1 MKLVL
6 LGAPGAG
13 KGTLA
18 AYLIEKMGI
27 PSVSTGN
34 MLREAIK
41 NQTELGMS
49 AKKYMDAGELVP
61 DEVVIGL
68 IKDRLAQDDCANGC
82 ILDGFPRNIPQAEAL
97 EKVVP
102 MDCALS
108 LEIPDET
115 IVNRMSGRRVCL
127 SCGAT
132 YNVNSEAMAPKK
144 EGICDNCGDQI
155 VIRKDDAPETVRK
168 RLQVYHAST
177 EVLKDFYGKLGRL
190 RTVNGSQSIEGANE
204 DILKAIGAKA

>member
-61 DEVVIGL
+61 DEVVIASSRIAL
-68 IKDRLAQDDCANGC
+68 LRTTAQTDAFWTDS
-82 ILDGFPRNIPQAEAL
+82 R
-97 EKVVP
+97 
-102 MDCALS
+102 
-108 LEIPDET
+108 
-115 IVNRMSGRRVCL
+115 
-127 SCGAT
+127 AT
-132 YNVNSEAMAPKK
+132 F
-144 EGICDNCGDQI
+144 
-155 VIRKDDAPETVRK
+155 R
-168 RLQVYHAST
+168 
-177 EVLKDFYGKLGRL
+177 RL
-190 RTVNGSQSIEGANE
+190 RLWKRSYRWTVHSLWKFRTRPLSTA
-204 DILKAIGAKA
+204 

>member
-18 AYLIEKMGI
+18 AVLIEKMGI
-27 PSVSTGN
+27 PSISTGN

-41 NQTELGMS
+41 NGTPLGLS
-49 AKKYMDAGELVP
+49 AKKYMDAGDLVP
-61 DEVVIGL
+61 DEVVIGM
-68 IKDRLAQDDCANGC
+68 IQERLAQPDCANGC

-108 LEIPDET
+108 LDVDDDL
-115 IVNRMSGRRVCL
+115 IVKRMAGRRVCL
-127 SCGAT
+127 KCGAT
-132 YNVNSEAMAPKK
+132 YNVNNAEMAPKQ
-144 EGICDNCGDQI
+144 EGICDKCGDPV
-155 VIRKDDAPETVRK
+155 VIRKDDAPETVLA
-168 RLQVYHAST
+168 RLSTYHKQT
-177 EVLKDFYGKLGRL
+177 EPVKGYSAKLGKLK
-190 RTVNGSQSIEGANE
+190 SIEVDNDFKRTNKLAFEALGT
-204 DILKAIGAKA
+204 

>member
-18 AYLIEKMGI
+18 AVLIEKMGI
-27 PSVSTGN
+27 PSISTGN

-41 NQTELGMS
+41 NGTPLGMS
-49 AKKYMDAGELVP
+49 AKKFMDAGDLVP
-61 DEVVIGL
+61 DEVVIGM
-68 IKDRLAQDDCANGC
+68 IQERLAQPDCANGC

-108 LEIPDET
+108 IEIDDQV

-127 SCGAT
+127 KCGAT
-132 YNVNSEAMAPKK
+132 YNVNSPAMAPKQ
-144 EGICDNCGDQI
+144 EGICDKCGDAV
-155 VIRKDDAPETVRK
+155 VIRKDDAPETVLA
-168 RLQVYHAST
+168 RLNTYHEQT
-177 EVLKDFYGKLGRL
+177 EPVKGFYAELGKLK
-190 RTVNGSQSIEGANE
+190 SIEIDNDFERTQKLAFEALG
-204 DILKAIGAKA
+204 I

>member
-18 AYLIEKMGI
+18 AVLIEKMGI
-27 PSVSTGN
+27 PSISTGN

-41 NQTELGMS
+41 NGTSLGMS
-49 AKKYMDAGELVP
+49 AKKYMDAGDLVP
-61 DEVVIGL
+61 DEVVIGM
-68 IKDRLAQDDCANGC
+68 IKERLAEPDCANGC

-108 LEIPDET
+108 IEIPDET

-127 SCGAT
+127 KCGAT

-144 EGICDNCGDQI
+144 EGICDKCGDEI
-155 VIRKDDAPETVRK
+155 VIRKDDAPETVLA
-168 RLQVYHAST
+168 RLATYHEQT
-177 EVLKDFYGKLGRL
+177 EPVKGYYAKLGKLK
-190 RTVNGSQSIEGANE
+190 SIEIDNDFERTKKLAFEALG
-204 DILKAIGAKA
+204 I

>member
-41 NQTELGMS
+41 NQTELGLS
-49 AKKYMDAGELVP
+49 AKKYMDAGDLVP

-68 IKDRLAQDDCANGC
+68 IKDRLAQEDCANGC

-108 LEIPDET
+108 PYDFIDFT
-115 IVNRMSGRRVCL
+115 
-127 SCGAT
+127 
-132 YNVNSEAMAPKK
+132 
-144 EGICDNCGDQI
+144 CGDPWP
-155 VIRKDDAPETVRK
+155 D
-168 RLQVYHAST
+168 ST
-177 EVLKDFYGKLGRL
+177 SR
-190 RTVNGSQSIEGANE
+190 SGACRCG
-204 DILKAIGAKA
+204 DSSCLTH

>member
-18 AYLIEKMGI
+18 AVLIEKMGI
-27 PSVSTGN
+27 PSISTGN
-34 MLREAIK
+34 MLHEAIK
-41 NQTELGMS
+41 NGTSLGMS
-49 AKKYMDAGELVP
+49 AKKYMDAGDLVP
-61 DEVVIGL
+61 DEVVIGM
-68 IKDRLAQDDCANGC
+68 IKERLAEPDCANGC

-108 LEIPDET
+108 IEIPDET

-127 SCGAT
+127 KCGAT
-132 YNVNSEAMAPKK
+132 YNVNSEVMAPKK
-144 EGICDNCGDQI
+144 EGICDKCGDEI
-155 VIRKDDAPETVRK
+155 VIRKDDAPETVLA
-168 RLQVYHAST
+168 RLATYHEQT
-177 EVLKDFYGKLGRL
+177 EPVKGYYAKLGKLK
-190 RTVNGSQSIEGANE
+190 SIEIDNDFERTKKLAFEALG
-204 DILKAIGAKA
+204 I

>member
-18 AYLIEKMGI
+18 AVLIEKMGI
-27 PSVSTGN
+27 PSISTGN

-41 NQTELGMS
+41 NGTPLGLS
-49 AKKYMDAGELVP
+49 AKKYMDAGDLVP
-61 DEVVIGL
+61 DEVVIGM
-68 IKDRLAQDDCANGC
+68 IQERLAQPDCANGC

-108 LEIPDET
+108 LDVDDDL
-115 IVNRMSGRRVCL
+115 IVKRMAGRRVCL
-127 SCGAT
+127 KCGAT
-132 YNVNSEAMAPKK
+132 YNVNNAEMAPKQ
-144 EGICDNCGDQI
+144 EGVCDKCGDPV
-155 VIRKDDAPETVRK
+155 VIRKDDAPETVLA
-168 RLQVYHAST
+168 RLSTYHKQT
-177 EVLKDFYGKLGRL
+177 EPVKGYYAKLGKLK
-190 RTVNGSQSIEGANE
+190 SIEVDNDFDRTKKLAFEALG
-204 DILKAIGAKA
+204 I

>member
-18 AYLIEKMGI
+18 AYLIEKMGF

-68 IKDRLAQDDCANGC
+68 IKDRLAQDDSGIKPELPAAAY
-82 ILDGFPRNIPQAEAL
+82 FAAET
-97 EKVVP
+97 P
-102 MDCALS
+102 S
-108 LEIPDET
+108 SSSTPDK
-115 IVNRMSGRRVCL
+115 
-127 SCGAT
+127 
-132 YNVNSEAMAPKK
+132 Y
-144 EGICDNCGDQI
+144 
-155 VIRKDDAPETVRK
+155 
-168 RLQVYHAST
+168 
-177 EVLKDFYGKLGRL
+177 F
-190 RTVNGSQSIEGANE
+190 
-204 DILKAIGAKA
+204 

>member
-82 ILDGFPRNIPQAEAL
+82 ILDGFSRNIPQAEAL

-155 VIRKDDAPETVRK
+155 VIRKDDAPETVLA
-168 RLQVYHAST
+168 RLKTYHEQT
-177 EVLKDFYGKLGRL
+177 EPVKGFYANLGKLK
-190 RTVNGSQSIEGANE
+190 SIEIDNDFEKTKKLACE
-204 DILKAIGAKA
+204 ALEI

>member
-18 AYLIEKMGI
+18 AVLIEKMGI
-27 PSVSTGN
+27 PSISTGN

-41 NQTELGMS
+41 NGTPLGLS
-49 AKKYMDAGELVP
+49 AKKYMDAGDLVP
-61 DEVVIGL
+61 DEVVIGM
-68 IKDRLAQDDCANGC
+68 IQERLAQPDCANGC

-108 LEIPDET
+108 LDVDDEL
-115 IVNRMSGRRVCL
+115 IVKRMAGRRVCL
-127 SCGAT
+127 KCGAT
-132 YNVNSEAMAPKK
+132 YNVNNAEMAPKQ
-144 EGICDNCGDQI
+144 EGVCDKCGDPV
-155 VIRKDDAPETVRK
+155 VIRKDDAPETVLA
-168 RLQVYHAST
+168 RLSTYHKQT
-177 EVLKDFYGKLGRL
+177 EPVKGYYAELGKLK
-190 RTVNGSQSIEGANE
+190 SIEVDNDFDRTKKLAFDALG
-204 DILKAIGAKA
+204 I